1 MTLVVSGVVYKKKII
16 YIYIYNMKVCL
27 KIVCKKIYNKG
38 LFENSLFS

>member
-1 MTLVVSGVVYKKKII
+1 MTRVVSGVVYKKKL

-38 LFENSLFS
+38 LFKNSLFS